1 MSNNKQTFYRLEKL
15 NDTMPDANYRLLL
28 GERSNG
34 KSFAVKERGLIK
46 AWGNINDKFML
57 FRRWGLEVK
66 ASYIEQYFQD
76 APITAITNNECN
88 TINCTAGKIFLARYN
103 PESKVK
109 VNSVAHVGY
118 YRDLCGEQHFVS
130 QNFDDVSM
138 GIFEEFISR
147 DYYLPNEPT
156 KLMNFV
162 STFARRRFVPVYMI
176 GNTISRVCP
185 YFRDWELTRIP
196 RQKIGTLDRYE
207 IHTGEYDD
215 DGKEIIVIVS
225 VEYCENSGKNSKMF
239 FGKSSQMIT
248 SGTWQVKAYPHL
260 EGRLSNYRKMHEM
273 IFIHTGF
280 KFKMFFLLDKDNN
293 PFWYVEPY
301 TKDVTSND
309 LRTMRFVTHT
319 YNELIGLK
327 SLNVTIGFTPLTPD
341 EKIAFNYL
349 DRIKFSDNLTG
360 TDYNTCVQTIN
371 RS

>member
-1 MSNNKQTFYRLEKL
+1 MNDKQTFYRLEKR
-15 NDTMPDANYRLLL
+15 NDSIPDANYRMLL

-34 KSFAVKERGLIK
+34 KSYAVKERGIMN
-46 AWGNINDKFML
+46 AWNSADDKFML
-57 FRRWGLEVK
+57 FRRWGIEVK
-66 ASYIEQYFQD
+66 ASYIEQYFKD
-76 APITAITNNECN
+76 APITAITKNECN
-88 TINCTAGKIFLARYN
+88 TVNCTGGKIFLARYN

-109 VNSVAHVGY
+109 VNSVAHIGY

-156 KLMNFV
+156 KLFNFV

-196 RQKIGTLDRYE
+196 RQKIGTIDKYE
-207 IHTGEYDD
+207 IHTGDYDD
-215 DGKEIIVIVS
+215 DGNEKIVIVS

-239 FGKSSQMIT
+239 FGKSSEMIT
-248 SGTWQVKAYPHL
+248 SGTWQVKSYPHL
-260 EGRLSNYRKMHEM
+260 EGKIENYRIMHKV

-280 KFKMFFLLDKDNN
+280 KFEMFFMLDNDNQ
-293 PFWYVEPY
+293 PFWYVRPFND
-301 TKDVTSND
+301 DVTTD
-309 LRTMRFVTHT
+309 KFKTMRFVTHT
-319 YNELIGLK
+319 YNETLKLK
-327 SLNVTIGFTPLTPD
+327 SLNVTIGFTPLSPD

-349 DRIKFSDNLTG
+349 ERIRFSDNLTG
-360 TDYNTCVQTIN
+360 TDFNTCLQTIN
-371 RS
+371 RT